1 MNTRERTQ
9 AINELAANS
18 IGVYAADHIP
28 RRLSLPAAIV
38 TNLDT
43 SEKPRFHWVVFYIDR
58 NASGTYFD
66 SYGLA
71 STSRWHLDRLERNCK
86 RFKWNKKK
94 LQSIDSNIVL
104 CFCILVCGEY
114 CIMFLYFMSSG
125 RSLRTLCQVFQSDSR
140 ANDKLVSKFYKNVRR
155 KYIGKRHGQRMRRVN
170 NFPRATS
177 TGTGFC
183 MQSCKSMSQ

>member
-1 MNTRERTQ
+1 MNIWEITQ
-9 AINELAANS
+9 AISELAANS

-43 SEKPRFHWVVFYIDR
+43 SEKPGSHWVAFYIDH

-71 STSRWHLDRLERNCK
+71 RTTRWHLDRLERNCK

-94 LQSIDSNIVL
+94 LQSIDSK
-104 CFCILVCGEY
+104 VCGEY
-114 CIMFLYFMSSG
+114 CIMILYFMSSG
-125 RSLRTLCQVFQSDSR
+125 RSLRTFCQVFTSDSR

-155 KYIGKRHGQRMRRVN
+155 KYIGKRHGQKMRRVN
-170 NFPRATS
+170 NFPCATS
-177 TGTGFC
+177 TGTDFC